1 MPLAHSQGSTL
12 AHLARSLPVRP
23 FTFDHGQLS
32 RNRTVGQRLGKGET
46 LKEILAT
53 SKEVAE
59 GVATTPAASELAA
72 KLGVRTPIIHAM
84 AALIKGELTARETLL
99 ELMNE
104 PVYDEEA

>member
-1 MPLAHSQGSTL
+1 
-12 AHLARSLPVRP
+12 
-23 FTFDHGQLS
+23 
-32 RNRTVGQRLGKGET
+32 
-46 LKEILAT
+46 
-53 SKEVAE
+53 VAE

-84 AALIKGELTARETLL
+84 AALIKGDLTARETLL

>member
-1 MPLAHSQGSTL
+1 MPPPPLPPSYHIC
-12 AHLARSLPVRP
+12 SLVRR
-23 FTFDHGQLS
+23 QLS

-72 KLGVRTPIIHAM
+72 KLGVRAPIIHAM
-84 AALIKGELTARETLL
+84 AALIKGDLTARETLL